1 MFFVVQG
8 ATYGEERDVL
18 EVAEF
23 LCVFLDSGAV
33 SHLFLVDVD
42 QEVEIVVDIMA
53 LVDVTIPTL
62 AFSIDLKFGQTAYIA
77 LVLDVFLKSVAL
89 LSHTSKGID
98 DNTENKVE
106 NDHHDYEEEGQI
118 EGHSAPEILSG
129 LSV

>member
-1 MFFVVQG
+1 M
-8 ATYGEERDVL
+8 
-18 EVAEF
+18 AEF
-23 LCVFLDSGAV
+23 LCEFLDSGAV

-53 LVDVTIPTL
+53 LVDVTIP
-62 AFSIDLKFGQTAYIA
+62 AFSFSIYLEFGQTANIT

-89 LSHTSKGID
+89 LSHTSKGVD

-106 NDHHDYEEEGQI
+106 DDHHDYEEEGQI
-118 EGHSAPEILSG
+118 EGYSTPVILSG